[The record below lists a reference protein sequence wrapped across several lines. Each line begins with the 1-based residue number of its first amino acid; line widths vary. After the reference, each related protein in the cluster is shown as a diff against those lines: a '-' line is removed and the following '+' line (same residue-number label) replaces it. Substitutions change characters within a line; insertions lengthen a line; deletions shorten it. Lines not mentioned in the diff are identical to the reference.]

1 LLSPTVRTERARI
14 AALARHRP
22 HDPDTVQRRR
32 DFKAAQLEDYLR
44 RTIDA
49 APALTSAQRDRLG
62 LVLLR
67 GSDAGG
73 DDHVTT
79 A

>member
-1 LLSPTVRTERARI
+1 MLSPTVRTERARI

-22 HDPDTVQRRR
+22 HDPDTVHRRR

-49 APALTSAQRDRLG
+49 APALTSAQRDRLA
-62 LVLLR
+62 LLLLR
-67 GSDAGG
+67 GDAKPGG
-73 DDHVTT
+73 DHVT
-79 A
+79 AA